1 MFVVKVI
8 IYLLCF
14 YFQDVD
20 IAGQYDAMIPDAE
33 CVKIVSEIL
42 TELKLGEFTIK
53 VGSFIKDIGKLANVM
68 GLVY

>member
-1 MFVVKVI
+1 MFVLKVI
-8 IYLLCF
+8 IYLLYFC
-14 YFQDVD
+14 FQDVD

-53 VGSFIKDIGKLANVM
+53 VGSFIKDIGMLANVM

>member
-1 MFVVKVI
+1 ML
-8 IYLLCF
+8 YF

-53 VGSFIKDIGKLANVM
+53 VGSFRCRKASQPYRTLLM
-68 GLVY
+68 FCSCCC